1 MVVRHHHIS
10 RGVWRSRLAAAGVMS
25 WPVPMLAGRRRHF
38 QLSHCSYKTSIHFAN
53 EYFRTLSRVVVH
65 PHYRSL
71 GFATLVTREI
81 AQRCETRYLECS
93 ARMGDY
99 SPFLTRAGFVQLSQS
114 VDDSIHSS
122 PAYFL
127 FDTTPDL
134 EMACPMTN
142 TTDPKIAQTI
152 FALASRVTTP
162 RPAFEK
168 RSKRSS
174 TSASL
179 PARR

>member
-1 MVVRHHHIS
+1 
-10 RGVWRSRLAAAGVMS
+10 MS

-81 AQRCETRYLECS
+81 ALRCETRYLECS

-114 VDDSIHSS
+114 VDDSINSS

-127 FDTTPDL
+127 FDKTPDL
-134 EMACPMTN
+134 EMPCPLMN
-142 TTDPKIAQTI
+142 TTDQASPQTI
-152 FALASRVTTP
+152 FARASRVTMP